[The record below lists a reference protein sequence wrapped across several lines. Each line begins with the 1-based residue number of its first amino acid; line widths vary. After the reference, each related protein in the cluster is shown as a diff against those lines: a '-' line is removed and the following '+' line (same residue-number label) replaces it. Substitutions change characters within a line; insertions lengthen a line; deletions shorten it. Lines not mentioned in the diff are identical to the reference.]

1 MRNLS
6 IEEVSAQADYLSR
19 MTIKIILSRLE
30 ERNCLDLNS
39 RKIILDA
46 INTFKRN
53 LVQYLFE
60 DC

>member
-1 MRNLS
+1 MRNLN

-19 MTIKIILSRLE
+19 MTSKIILNRLE
-30 ERNCLDLNS
+30 ETSCLDLAS